1 MREKSIAPHRCNAL
15 ISVKLVFV
23 RNAARENGGAT
34 GPDGEF
40 HDREHWRMV
49 FIATDMSEASGHAA
63 RKAHE
68 LGLLDKADVT
78 FA

>member
-1 MREKSIAPHRCNAL
+1 MRMAGRQILMASSR
-15 ISVKLVFV
+15 
-23 RNAARENGGAT
+23 T
-34 GPDGEF
+34 GK
-40 HDREHWRMV
+40 HWRMV
-49 FIATDMSEASGHAA
+49 FIATDISKASGHAA